1 MLSKITIKCKE
12 EHYMT
17 ATYPDDTI
25 RFNVAISD
33 CGAVTVAFELF
44 CDEQWNDDVEDT
56 ELEALPDSVKWHRV
70 YSAYVSDQ
78 NIDDTI
84 ATLVDCGYIYNPK
97 VFMWYMPS
105 QLAFTFQDKNVVYME
120 PIPAACDFACLLPEN
135 DDIAPEDRSINDL
148 PYSTDLRDY
157 MIFGCSAS
165 LGDNGMEN
173 TFNFPKSMA
182 QDAVIDKLKSA
193 GFTYNPDL

>member
-56 ELEALPDSVKWHRV
+56 EGELPKSIKWDREQ
-70 YSAYVSDQ
+70 SAFVSDE
-78 NIDDTI
+78 NINDTI
-84 ATLVDCGYIYNPK
+84 ATLADCGYIYNPK

-105 QLAFTFQDKNVVYME
+105 QIAFAVYDQNVVYME
-120 PIPAACDFACLLPEN
+120 PIPAACDFASIFPED

-148 PYSTDLRDY
+148 PYGDDVRDY
-157 MIFGCSAS
+157 MIFGCSAI